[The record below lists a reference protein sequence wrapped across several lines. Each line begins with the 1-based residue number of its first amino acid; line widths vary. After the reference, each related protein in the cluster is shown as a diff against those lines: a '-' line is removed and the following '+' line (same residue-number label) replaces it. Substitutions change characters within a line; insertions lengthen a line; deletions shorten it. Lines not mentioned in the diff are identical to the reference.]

1 MIQAFGTQS
10 CKVRPVKKV
19 IKIGFLSMAAHLLPS
34 YLYMNEIHNMR
45 AKAVRQMLDRSR
57 RRNSSWRLTSVAIGL
72 FALAISAHGIAAQ
85 SGAAPSQQPGVGAQV
100 RTGVASGY
108 DVDLRLANLLAEH
121 QYARIESELGQL
133 PPQQAQL
140 YRGILAN
147 RTNDVKKSNELLE
160 PLAGAIDQSGR
171 VIPEKL
177 LRKTLGENYLRQGD
191 LAKSAAQYQTLMT
204 RIGDRLTSDEL
215 DEIELPAKLLQLAK
229 NNPQMTVDPC
239 DPFEMRV
246 ERNALGLID
255 VPVYVDG
262 HQRNWLLDPTTPLNL
277 IARSVAKDAGLKI
290 SSEEVTI
297 HTLRGKPMQVR
308 MALIPRF
315 TIAGQLTLHNMTAF
329 VYDDAD
335 YDFPLSG
342 YHVEGVLGYAGLA
355 ALSSITITDNN
366 TVFVRPD
373 KQIGRP
379 NPNDHLR
386 DGARFFLDGEQMI
399 IALGAPTDDAER
411 AFLMAAGDTDSRM
424 YAVDM
429 GGQQTY
435 LTTRYYNEHAPD
447 FQSEKTHSFSLFGAP
462 QILPVP
468 AYTAETIPL
477 TVGGVPVDLH
487 YISVLTQPL
496 GLAVRDDVYGLLG
509 IDALDQLREYT
520 FDFHT
525 MRFSIRPER

>member
-1 MIQAFGTQS
+1 MNQASISNSESIRQAF
-10 CKVRPVKKV
+10 VRIPR
-19 IKIGFLSMAAHLLPS
+19 ITGSFRLASAAVALLA
-34 YLYMNEIHNMR
+34 M
-45 AKAVRQMLDRSR
+45 
-57 RRNSSWRLTSVAIGL
+57 
-72 FALAISAHGIAAQ
+72 AISAHTIAGQ
-85 SGAAPSQQPGVGAQV
+85 SGAANPQQPGAGAQV

-121 QYARIESELGQL
+121 QFARIESELGQV

-147 RTNDVKKSNELLE
+147 RNNDIRKSLELLE
-160 PLAGAIDQSGR
+160 PLIDSIDQSGR

-177 LRKTLGENYLRQGD
+177 LRKTLAEDYLRQGD
-191 LAKSAAQYQTLMT
+191 LAKAAAQYQALMS
-204 RIGDRLTSDEL
+204 RIGDKLNTDEL
-215 DEIELPAKLLQLAK
+215 DEIELPAKLLPLAK
-229 NNPQMTVDPC
+229 NNPSMTVDPC

-262 HQRNWLLDPTTPLNL
+262 HQRSWLLDPTMQLNL
-277 IARSVAKDAGLKI
+277 IARSVARDAGLKI
-290 SSEEVTI
+290 SSEAVTI

-335 YDFPLSG
+335 YVFPLSG
-342 YHVEGVLGYAGLA
+342 YHVQGVLGYSALA
-355 ALSSITITDNN
+355 ALSSFTVTDNN

-373 KQIGRP
+373 KQIGQP
-379 NPNDHLR
+379 NPNEHLK
-386 DGARFFLDGEQMI
+386 DGARFFLDGEQVI
-399 IALGAPTDDAER
+399 IALGAPSDESDR
-411 AFLMAAGDTDSRM
+411 AFLKAAGDTDSRM

-435 LTTRYYNEHAPD
+435 LTTRYYDEHASD
-447 FQSEKTHSFSLFGAP
+447 FQSDKTHLFSLFGAP
-462 QILPVP
+462 QIPPVP
-468 AYTAETIPL
+468 AYTAETISL
-477 TVGGVPVDLH
+477 TIGGVPVDVH
-487 YISVLTQPL
+487 FISVLTQPL

-520 FDFHT
+520 FDFRT

>member
-1 MIQAFGTQS
+1 MVPKCGRSSDNF
-10 CKVRPVKKV
+10 
-19 IKIGFLSMAAHLLPS
+19 
-34 YLYMNEIHNMR
+34 YLYMNGTSNLWFES
-45 AKAVRQMLDRSR
+45 VRQTIDRIQKVTGSH
-57 RRNSSWRLTSVAIGL
+57 RLAIAAIGL
-72 FALAISAHGIAAQ
+72 IALAIPTHALIAQ
-85 SGAAPSQQPGVGAQV
+85 GGADGSQQPGTGAQV

-121 QYARIESELGQL
+121 QYARIESELDKV

-140 YRGILAN
+140 FRGILAN
-147 RTNDVKKSNELLE
+147 SNNDIKKSLELLE
-160 PLAGAIDQSGR
+160 PLIGPIEQSGR

-177 LRKTLGENYLRQGD
+177 LRKTLGENYMRQGD
-191 LAKSAAQYQTLMT
+191 LAKAAAQYEALMA
-204 RIGDRLTSDEL
+204 RIGDKLTIDEL

-229 NNPQMTVDPC
+229 NNPPMTVDPC
-239 DPFEMRV
+239 DPFEIRV
-246 ERNALGLID
+246 NRNALGLID

-262 HQRNWLLDPTTPLNL
+262 HSRSWLLDPTTQLNL
-277 IARSVAKDAGLKI
+277 IARSVARDAGLKI
-290 SSEEVTI
+290 SSEAVTI

-335 YDFPLSG
+335 YVFPLSG
-342 YHVEGVLGYAGLA
+342 YHVQGVLGYAALA
-355 ALSSITITDNN
+355 TLSSITVTDNN
-366 TVFVRPD
+366 TAFARPD
-373 KQIGRP
+373 KQTGPP
-379 NPNDHLR
+379 NPNEHLK

-399 IALGAPTDDAER
+399 IALGAPTDESDR
-411 AFLMAAGDTDSRM
+411 AFLKAAGDTDSRM

-435 LTTRYYNEHAPD
+435 LTTRYYDEHASD
-447 FQSEKTHSFSLFGAP
+447 FQSEKTHMFSLFGAP
-462 QILPVP
+462 QIPPVP
-468 AYTAETIPL
+468 AYTAETIAL
-477 TVGGVPVDLH
+477 TVGGVPVDVH
-487 YISVLTQPL
+487 FISVLTQPL